1 MRRRTGGFIDH
12 YFGENERLHAKYTRL
27 FTSYRNRLMSA
38 DKNCSERPSKGY
50 KGRGASRQR
59 RSEDYELNSKRGGNN
74 SISETEQFFQGG
86 VTGDAHADFWT
97 AQSYHARWVVNTFL
111 DACPGMGVR
120 VLKKMDR
127 IRLYMNYDYCKRIR
141 NVFKNF

>member
-1 MRRRTGGFIDH
+1 MKKRTGVFIDH
-12 YFGENERLHAKYTRL
+12 YFGENERLQTRYTNK
-27 FTSYRNRLMSA
+27 FTSYRSRLMKA
-38 DKNCSERPSKGY
+38 DKNCSKRSGKSY
-50 KGRGASRQR
+50 KGLGGNRQR
-59 RSEDYELNSKRGGNN
+59 RSEDYELSSKRGGNN

-86 VTGDAHADFWT
+86 VTGDAHKDFWT

-127 IRLYMNYDYCKRIR
+127 LRLYMNYDYCKRIR
-141 NVFKNF
+141 NVL